1 MAKDKKHHY
10 VPVCYLKHFAE
21 DGQIYYYSKK
31 RRQHNRC
38 AIENICESNYFYLIQ
53 EKSWWKMLEIE
64 KDFLSFNVEAN
75 LGKVINAI
83 EEAVRNSL
91 RDTLSCVRIIIGEE
105 TRRAIAS
112 MIFIQFYRTPRFRSF
127 YSDKILTRKG
137 ISSITHQYT
146 EERVTD
152 KVLVHAL
159 ATYLNKDLFR
169 KTVDYLT
176 TNQWII
182 RYSEDDVFLSS
193 DNPVVWMPLKE
204 KDSDVFTIENIGE
217 SRCFLYYPITPHIVL
232 EIYDKNMGSI
242 SPDFDNLI
250 IRSDP
255 EHEFFLN
262 TYTIINADDIV
273 ILRNKKI
280 DCYSV
285 AFKLEIM

>member
-1 MAKDKKHHY
+1 
-10 VPVCYLKHFAE
+10 
-21 DGQIYYYSKK
+21 
-31 RRQHNRC
+31 
-38 AIENICESNYFYLIQ
+38 
-53 EKSWWKMLEIE
+53 
-64 KDFLSFNVEAN
+64 
-75 LGKVINAI
+75 
-83 EEAVRNSL
+83 
-91 RDTLSCVRIIIGEE
+91 
-105 TRRAIAS
+105 
-112 MIFIQFYRTPRFRSF
+112 MIFIKFYRTPRFRSF

-232 EIYDKNMGSI
+232 EIYDKNMGSMRATRPPSSSMHSRGEPFSARI
-242 SPDFDNLI
+242 SGMKRASCASSSMLC
-250 IRSDP
+250 
-255 EHEFFLN
+255 
-262 TYTIINADDIV
+262 A
-273 ILRNKKI
+273 
-280 DCYSV
+280 
-285 AFKLEIM
+285 